1 MTFFTAIVFALLAGI
16 AEILPISGTG
26 LLIVLAKLFGVPT
39 SGAAFQSFR
48 GILYLGVAFGAV
60 LYYHTQ
66 IGDIVRERLVLLGIA
81 RPVGRKRTVPFGRRL
96 WSLLLFATLPMVP
109 ALLLNGLRIRIE
121 QGGLYLAWISL
132 FFCIS
137 GTVLFFLTRGARG
150 GRGIHQTDLSD
161 VVSAGVFQVFSILPG
176 ASRAGLTLTALLS
189 QGIDG
194 PAAMEF
200 SGLMGIPVFT
210 AAGVMNLISASDFE
224 GAPCETTFLVLGFAL
239 AALAAFFTIRI
250 LSEWI
255 SRHRLTCFAYW
266 TWGAAILSMSLFL
279 ISA

>member
-161 VVSAGVFQVFSILPG
+161 VVSAGVFQAFSILPG

-224 GAPCETTFLVLGFAL
+224 GAPCETMFLVLGFAL

>member
-1 MTFFTAIVFALLAGI
+1 MTFFAAIVFALLAGI
-16 AEILPISGTG
+16 TEILPMSGTG
-26 LLIVLAKLFGVPT
+26 LLIVSAKVFGVPT

-48 GILYLGVAFGAV
+48 GILYLGVAFGAL

-66 IGDIVRERLVLLGIA
+66 IWDIVRERLVLLGIA

-96 WSLLLFATLPMVP
+96 WSLLLCATLPMIP
-109 ALLLNGLRIRIE
+109 ALLLNGLRTRIE
-121 QGGLYLAWISL
+121 QGALYLVWISL

-161 VVSAGVFQVFSILPG
+161 VVSAGLFQVFSILPG
-176 ASRAGLTLTALLS
+176 ASRAGLTMTALLS

-200 SGLMGIPVFT
+200 SGLMGVPVFA
-210 AAGVMNLISASDFE
+210 AAGVINLISASGYE
-224 GAPCETTFLVLGFAL
+224 GAPCDATFMVLGFAL
-239 AALAAFFTIRI
+239 SALAAFFTIRI
-250 LSEWI
+250 LTEWI
-255 SRHRLTCFAYW
+255 SCHRLTCFAYW
-266 TWGAAILSMSLFL
+266 TWGAAILTMSLFL